1 MPEESVS
8 MTRALLIED
17 QSLFAE
23 VLAAALTRAGIEVVG
38 TCSTGGEG
46 LRAAQRLSPDL
57 VLIDVGLPDQSGLV
71 VGMQILDKVEG
82 AKVIALTGQDDPRT
96 VREAI
101 SAGFAGFLTKDLSTE
116 DFLAAVRVIQE
127 GKRVVRQHLLPRRQP
142 LLPKEHGALLLS
154 RQLTHRER
162 QVLSLLS
169 RGVSGPEIG
178 ERLGVSGNT
187 VRSHVQ
193 TILSKLQVHSRAE
206 AVSFALQNGLVD
218 EREQAPGPGSAA

>member
-1 MPEESVS
+1 

-23 VLAAALTRAGIEVVG
+23 VVAAALRKGGIDVVG
-38 TCSTGGEG
+38 ICSTGAEG

-57 VLIDVGLPDQSGLV
+57 VLVDVGLPDQSGLL
-71 VGMQILDKVEG
+71 VGMQIIDNVEG
-82 AKVIALTGQDDPRT
+82 AKVVALTGQDDPRA

-101 SAGFAGFLTKDLSTE
+101 SAGFAGFLTKDLSTIE
-116 DFLAAVRVIQE
+116 LLKAIQVIRE
-127 GKRVVRQHLLPRRQP
+127 GKRVVRQHLQPRRQP
-142 LLPKEHGALLLS
+142 FLPTENGSLLLS

-162 QVLSLLS
+162 EVLSLLS
-169 RGVSGPEIG
+169 RGVSGRDIG

-206 AVSFALQNGLVD
+206 AVAFALQNGLVD
-218 EREQAPGPGSAA
+218 AREQPGPGSAA

>member
-1 MPEESVS
+1 

-23 VLAAALTRAGIEVVG
+23 VIAAALTKAGYDVVG
-38 TCSTGGEG
+38 TSSTGSEG
-46 LRAAQRLSPDL
+46 LRSAQRLSPDL

-71 VGMQILDKVEG
+71 IGMQIIDTVEG
-82 AKVIALTGQDDPRT
+82 AKVVALTGQDDPRA

-101 SAGFAGFLTKDLSTE
+101 RAGFAGFLTKDLSAE
-116 DFLAAVRVIQE
+116 EFLAAVRVIQD
-127 GKRVVRQHLLPRRQP
+127 GKRVVRQHLHPRRQP
-142 LLPKEHGALLLS
+142 ILPKEHGALLLS
-154 RQLTHRER
+154 RQLTQRER

-169 RGVSGPEIG
+169 RGVPGRDIG
-178 ERLGVSGNT
+178 ERLGVSSNT

-206 AVSFALQNGLVD
+206 AVAFALQNGLVD
-218 EREQAPGPGSAA
+218 AWEQPGPGSAA

>member
-1 MPEESVS
+1 

-23 VLAAALTRAGIEVVG
+23 VIAAALTRAGVDVVG
-38 TCSTGGEG
+38 TCSTGGDG
-46 LRAAQRLSPDL
+46 IRVAQQLSPDL
-57 VLIDVGLPDQSGLV
+57 VLVDVGLPDQNGLA
-71 VGMQILDKVEG
+71 VGMQIIDRVAG
-82 AKVIALTGQDDPRT
+82 AKVVALTGQDDPRM

-101 SAGFAGFLTKDLSTE
+101 RAGFAGFLTKDLSTE
-116 DFLAAVRVIQE
+116 EFLSAVRVIQD
-127 GKRVVRQHLLPRRQP
+127 GRRVVRQHLHPRRQP
-142 LLPKEHGALLLS
+142 VLPRGHAARLLS

-162 QVLSLLS
+162 EVLSLLS
-169 RGVSGPEIG
+169 TGVPGREIG

-206 AVSFALQNGLVD
+206 AVAFALQNGLVD
-218 EREQAPGPGSAA
+218 ARDQSGPGSAA